1 MILDII
7 DVLLLQRTLAATVPQ
22 QMLVLRLRNLLQ
34 RVLLVRHDGV
44 AAAAAAT
51 NPAANPFA
59 AAFAGP
65 LFRSAKAY
73 YERLRTASMSRARA
87 HSLQWWSI

>member
-44 AAAAAAT
+44 AAAAT
-51 NPAANPFA
+51 TANRFSS
-59 AAFAGP
+59 AFAGP
-65 LFRSAKAY
+65 LFCSAKAY
-73 YERLRTASMSRARA
+73 YERLRTASMSRAGA